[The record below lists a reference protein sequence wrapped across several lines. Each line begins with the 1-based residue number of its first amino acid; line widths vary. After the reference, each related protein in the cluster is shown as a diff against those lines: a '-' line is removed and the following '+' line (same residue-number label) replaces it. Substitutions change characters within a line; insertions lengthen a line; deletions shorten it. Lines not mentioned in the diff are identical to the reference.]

1 MARFT
6 SPREGFVPLCGT
18 RPSVLRGPRVV
29 CPKRVRPARRFS
41 RRAQIV
47 ALTWEEVKTSTM
59 LVNVYS
65 ITDKEGYPILQPM
78 YGHERLVGS
87 LYFLS
92 CEQAMLT
99 RKSLTDSGA
108 EFGQGAQVAVIPF
121 HVAFEKVI
129 ADPIP
134 TEDTDDEGREVYLI
148 FRFVP
153 DLGEL
158 QVAKTMMEKD
168 GVDTEN
174 LPEVPVFYSAKEADK
189 AGTVFLSHEDCIK
202 NIQETESKQDAG
214 MESVVLADLPELL
227 TEANQVA
234 VVPSTY
240 NKMFVDQVFSEAGME
255 GFGNDSQGGNVE
267 H

>member
-1 MARFT
+1 MNRFS

-29 CPKRVRPARRFS
+29 RPKRARPAKRFS

-47 ALTWEEVKTSTM
+47 ALTWDEVKTNTM

-65 ITDKEGYPILQPM
+65 ITDREGYPILQPM
-78 YGHERLVGS
+78 YGQERLVGS

-99 RKSLTDSGA
+99 KKSLTESGV
-108 EFGQGAQVAVIPF
+108 EFGQGAQVGVIPF

-129 ADPIP
+129 ADPIE
-134 TEDTDDEGREVYLI
+134 TEDTDDEGRPVYLI

-168 GVDTEN
+168 GLDVEN
-174 LPEVPVFYSAKEADK
+174 LPEVPVFYSAKEADG
-189 AGTVFLSHEDCIK
+189 ARTVFLSHEDCIK
-202 NIQETESKQDAG
+202 NVQETESRQDAG
-214 MESVVLADLPELL
+214 IESIALADLPQLL
-227 TEANQVA
+227 SGPNEVRLCRVA
-234 VVPSTY
+234 DPHSCG
-240 NKMFVDQVFSEAGME
+240 A
-255 GFGNDSQGGNVE
+255 
-267 H
+267 